1 MYLQREIEDAVWAI
15 KPKLE
20 ATVDLKKQ
28 SRILSRMLKQYK
40 ATLKLVVNRPQAVR
54 GSYDPNNGKITITVE
69 RLSVDEQFDNVPKF
83 LFDLNCTIQHELIH
97 QYQWLH
103 RDVNVHSPRRYR
115 QEWYST
121 MQEYLSSFDEIEAQ
135 AHDAVME
142 IKYFYPGICPK
153 VVLTKYLDAEDVY
166 LPTVTTYMNAFAHQV
181 SHPVM
186 RRFFRKLFVWMP
198 QIEIARTITY
208 RGD

>member
-1 MYLQREIEDAVWAI
+1 MHLQGEIEDAVWAI

-28 SRILSRMLKQYK
+28 SRVLSRMLKPYN

-69 RLSVDEQFDNVPKF
+69 RLDVDEQFDNMPKF

-103 RDVNVHSPRRYR
+103 RDVSLHSPRRYK

-121 MQEYLSSFDEIEAQ
+121 MQAYLSSFDEIEAQ
-135 AHDAVME
+135 AHDAAME
-142 IKYFYPGICPK
+142 IKYFHPDLLPSL
-153 VVLTKYLDAEDVY
+153 VLTKYFNAENLY
-166 LPTVTTYMNAFAHQV
+166 LPTVTSYMNAFAHQV
-181 SHPVM
+181 THPVM
-186 RRFFRKLFVWMP
+186 RRFFRKLFMWLP
-198 QIEIARTITY
+198 QVEIRRTITY
-208 RGD
+208 QGA